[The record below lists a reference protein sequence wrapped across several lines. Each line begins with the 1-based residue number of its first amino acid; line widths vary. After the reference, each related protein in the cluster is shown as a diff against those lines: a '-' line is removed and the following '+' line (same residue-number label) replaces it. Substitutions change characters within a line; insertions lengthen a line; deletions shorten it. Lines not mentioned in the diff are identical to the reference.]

1 MKTIIAID
9 AGQSGGIVF
18 QTAAGVVTAHAMPP
32 TSGDV
37 LELFYGEILQ
47 ARGRGED
54 VLAVIEQVGGYAG
67 GRGGS
72 GSAMFNFGQ
81 GYGFI
86 LGVMAALRVRVEL
99 VRPQKWQKELSL
111 GNSKAHASKTAWK
124 NHLKAKAQQLFP
136 SQKVTLK
143 TADALLILEYA
154 NRTGSQ
160 TP

>member
-1 MKTIIAID
+1 MKTQIAID
-9 AGQSGGIVF
+9 VGASGGIAVR
-18 QTAAGVVTAHAMPP
+18 TGDEIAAFAMPP
-32 TSGDV
+32 TQGDV
-37 LELFYGEILQ
+37 MELLEGIISA
-47 ARGRGED
+47 ARSGGGD
-54 VLAVIEQVGGYAG
+54 VRAVIEQVGGYAG

-111 GNSKAHASKTAWK
+111 GNSKSHASKTAWK

>member
-1 MKTIIAID
+1 MTTIAID
-9 AGQSGGIVF
+9 VGASGGIAVR
-18 QTAAGVVTAHAMPP
+18 TGDEIAAFAMPP
-32 TSGDV
+32 TQGDV
-37 LELFYGEILQ
+37 LELLAGIITTARSCGGEVR
-47 ARGRGED
+47 A
-54 VLAVIEQVGGYAG
+54 AVEKVGGYIG
-67 GRGGS
+67 GRGGT

-86 LGVMAALRVRVEL
+86 LGVLASHRVRVEL
-99 VRPQKWQKELSL
+99 VTPQKWQKELSL
-111 GNSKAHASKTAWK
+111 GNSKSHASKTAWK